1 MRKRENAGRFR
12 APLFRAARRRAPLI
26 GESRRRAARARR
38 FRKFCG
44 NGNVTVR
51 YAGCDMLHH
60 LSIGRRAGGARRP
73 RAPLPEIL
81 RKRKRLL
88 RVCHHHA
95 PPSIESSFSFG
106 CYHRRLALVGR
117 RNVASCKMYGALT
130 VLVHVTYPRPCVLA
144 HVGPSV
150 KSFRI
155 FAIFRLQSLSP
166 LARAGASLRP
176 GQNACEA
183 AGRHRGARARPGRPR
198 LGRTRGARTPPACS
212 LSYEVG
218 WLAGSRGARV
228 RRDAPRSDRSIDR
241 SMPPTAW
248 TPLRVAPLR
257 T

>member
-1 MRKRENAGRFR
+1 M
-12 APLFRAARRRAPLI
+12 RAA
-26 GESRRRAARARR
+26 AARAPR

-60 LSIGRRAGGARRP
+60 LSIGRRAGVARGAQRF
-73 RAPLPEIL
+73 
-81 RKRKRLL
+81 RKFCGNGNARYAT
-88 RVCHHHA
+88 CHHHA

-106 CYHRRLALVGR
+106 CGHRRLALVGR
-117 RNVASCKMYGALT
+117 PNVAICKKDGALT
-130 VLVHVTYPRPCVLA
+130 VPCPRHHPRPRVLA
-144 HVGPSV
+144 HVGQIV

-155 FAIFRLQSLSP
+155 FTIFRLQSLSP
-166 LARAGASLRP
+166 MAWAGASLRP

-212 LSYEVG
+212 LSFEVG

-241 SMPPTAW
+241 CPRRRDAPIAAC
-248 TPLRVAPLR
+248 TPAHVM
-257 T
+257 